1 MPAYVKCVRMMGG
14 LNDEEINQTY
24 VKVESYIFIA
34 CLLASIF
41 SISIP
46 MLWSVL
52 FSGHK
57 SNAVF
62 QAVWRP

>member
-52 FSGHK
+52 FSLFR
-57 SNAVF
+57 S
-62 QAVWRP
+62 